1 MRLLSDLPA
10 TGGRI
15 KTEPMDF
22 LVEEIPAYEPSGRG
36 EHLYLW
42 IEKTDLTSEQA
53 VSRIARAFEVSTRE
67 VGTAGMKDRLA
78 VTRQHVSVPTTRDD
92 LPDLGDDLRILRA
105 CRHTNRLR
113 TGHLHGNRFRIRV
126 RDTTLPPPEAA
137 QAASLILERLCSL
150 GMPNL
155 FGPQRFGLGS
165 ETSTLGMALLKGERT
180 TRKRTLR
187 KLALSAAQA
196 LLYNEYLEARI
207 ADGLY
212 RKVIPGDV
220 LKKRETGG
228 LFCTQDPST
237 DQLRLDS
244 RELVHAGPIFGRKT
258 FPAHDTAA
266 SREQKILES
275 HDVTQD
281 DFKRHGKLLP
291 GTRRP
296 DIVYPRETSIE
307 ETTSGITLA
316 FTLPPGSYA
325 TVLLTEVT
333 GG

>member
-1 MRLLSDLPA
+1 MRLLSDLPH

-15 KTEPMDF
+15 KAEPTDF
-22 LVEEIPAYEPSGRG
+22 IVEEIPAYEPSGRG
-36 EHLYLW
+36 DHLYLW
-42 IEKTDLTSEQA
+42 IEKTNLTSEQA
-53 VSRIARAFEVSTRE
+53 ISRIARAFDVPAPQI
-67 VGTAGMKDRLA
+67 GTAGMKDRRA

-92 LPDLGDDLRILRA
+92 LPELGDDLRILGAR
-105 CRHTNRLR
+105 RHTNRLR

-126 RDTTLPPPEAA
+126 RDTALPPHEAA
-137 QAASLILERLCSL
+137 QAASRVLERLSTL

-165 ETSTLGMALLKGERT
+165 ETSTLGMALLKGEKT
-180 TRKRTLR
+180 TRKKSLR

-196 LLYNEYLEARI
+196 LLYNEYLETRI

-220 LKKRETGG
+220 LKKLATGG
-228 LFCTQDPST
+228 LFSTQDPST

-258 FPAHDTAA
+258 FPAHDEA
-266 SREQKILES
+266 SLREQKILES
-275 HDVTQD
+275 HELTLD
-281 DFKRHGKLLP
+281 DFKRHGKLLA

-296 DIVYPRETSIE
+296 DIVYPEETSIE
-307 ETTSGITLA
+307 EATDGIVLA
-316 FTLPPGSYA
+316 FTLPAGSYA
-325 TVLLTEVT
+325 TVLLTKVT
-333 GG
+333 G